1 MRQHCPWLFDS
12 MGWVRPRFIVLAIA
26 VLVVVLV
33 LGALAIRRQA
43 CATASAQLRRP
54 TSFHVP
60 GGCFVGIGH
69 GQKVPLGNYN
79 AFRDAR

>member
-1 MRQHCPWLFDS
+1 MKKRCPWLFDPT
-12 MGWVRPRFIVLAIA
+12 GWLRGRFIALAMA
-26 VLVVVLV
+26 ALVVVLV

-43 CATASAQLRRP
+43 CATASTQLHRP

-69 GQKVPLGNYN
+69 GQKVPLENYN
-79 AFRDAR
+79 AFRGAR